1 MENFQNNRFL
11 WEAPVEAL
19 SGPISRVCGPACKD
33 GHPEAESLSRANLAA
48 NTRGWLTYSLMSRS
62 CAGGMRGGEG
72 NNISAPV
79 TVA

>member
-1 MENFQNNRFL
+1 MENSGRGAERPCEPRL
-11 WEAPVEAL
+11 WTGLQGE
-19 SGPISRVCGPACKD
+19 
-33 GHPEAESLSRANLAA
+33 GHPEADSLSRANLAA
-48 NTRGWLTYSLMSRS
+48 NTRGWLAYSLMSRS